1 MISFIYNLVFFEKKE
16 KKMVRHVVM
25 WRFKDAALGK
35 TKSENMTVVRDA
47 LYSLVSVIP
56 EIKRMEIGFDIMGT
70 DMSMDLMLLTE
81 FNSVEEMKIYA
92 NHPEHLNVSKYV
104 RKVIETRVVLDCE
117 I

>member
-47 LYSLVSVIP
+47 LYSLVGVIP
-56 EIKRMEIGFDIMGT
+56 EIKRMEIGFDFSCT
-70 DMSMDLMLLTE
+70 EASMDFMLLTE
-81 FNSVEEMKIYA
+81 FDTAEDLKIYA
-92 NHPEHLNVSKYV
+92 VHPEHLKVAEYV
-104 RKVIETRVVLDCE
+104 RAVVDSRVVVDSE
-117 I
+117 F

>member
-1 MISFIYNLVFFEKKE
+1 MI
-16 KKMVRHVVM
+16 RHVVM
-25 WRFKDAALGK
+25 WKFKENSEGK
-35 TKSENMTVVRDA
+35 TKMENMEWVREHLYA
-47 LYSLVSVIP
+47 LLPVIP

-81 FNSVEEMKIYA
+81 FDTVETMKTYA
-92 NHPEHLNVSKYV
+92 GHPEHLKVSAYV

>member
-1 MISFIYNLVFFEKKE
+1 MI
-16 KKMVRHVVM
+16 RHVVM
-25 WRFKDAALGK
+25 WKFKDLAEGK
-35 TKSENMTVVRDA
+35 TKAENMEWVREHLYA
-47 LYSLVSVIP
+47 LMPVIS

-81 FNSVEEMKIYA
+81 FDTVQSMKIYA
-92 NHPEHLNVSKYV
+92 EHPEHLKVSAYV